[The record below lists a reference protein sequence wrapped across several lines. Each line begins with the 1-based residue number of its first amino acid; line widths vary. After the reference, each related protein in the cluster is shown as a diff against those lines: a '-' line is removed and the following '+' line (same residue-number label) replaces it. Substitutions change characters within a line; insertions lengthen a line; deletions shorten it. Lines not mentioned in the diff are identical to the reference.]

1 MNDLTPRRAET
12 PVQGKTT
19 LSESSKRWQR
29 DAGSLVGIPPVPP
42 ESERMQVLSE
52 LKAGLW
58 GAGPEYVATALLRLQ
73 AHYWRPEFTPAQARE
88 LYADFMDDL
97 GHIPPDIL
105 DEACAAYR
113 RDPEARFFPR
123 PGQLLAIAEPLLAER
138 RRAASRIEKA
148 MNEKPDRGPYRRSP
162 EEIARIDELVR
173 SIASGPD
180 ATAIKERDH
189 E

>member
-29 DAGSLVGIPPVPP
+29 DAGSLVGTPRIPP
-42 ESERMQVLSE
+42 ENERHRVLAE
-52 LKAGLW
+52 LKAGMW
-58 GAGPEYVATALLRLQ
+58 GSGPDYVATALLRLQ
-73 AHYWRPEFTPAQARE
+73 GHYWRPDFSPAQARE
-88 LYADFMDDL
+88 LYEDFMDDL

-113 RDPEARFFPR
+113 RDPEARYFPR

-138 RRAASRIEKA
+138 RRAIARIEKA
-148 MNEKPDRGPYRRSP
+148 DEPERTIYRRSP
-162 EEIARIDELVR
+162 EEIARIDNLVSSAFKR
-173 SIASGPD
+173 PD
-180 ATAIKERDH
+180 EPTA
-189 E
+189 

>member
-1 MNDLTPRRAET
+1 MNDLIHRRVET
-12 PVQGKTT
+12 PVQGRPT
-19 LSESSKRWQR
+19 LSASARRWQK
-29 DAGSLVGIPPVPP
+29 DAGSLVGIPLVPP

-73 AHYWRPEFTPAQARE
+73 AHYWRPEFTPAQAKE

-138 RRAASRIEKA
+138 RRAVARIERA
-148 MNEKPDRGPYRRSP
+148 DEPQRTIYRRS
-162 EEIARIDELVR
+162 EDEIKRVDDLVKSAFRTSDELPEGD
-173 SIASGPD
+173 IQ
-180 ATAIKERDH
+180 
-189 E
+189 